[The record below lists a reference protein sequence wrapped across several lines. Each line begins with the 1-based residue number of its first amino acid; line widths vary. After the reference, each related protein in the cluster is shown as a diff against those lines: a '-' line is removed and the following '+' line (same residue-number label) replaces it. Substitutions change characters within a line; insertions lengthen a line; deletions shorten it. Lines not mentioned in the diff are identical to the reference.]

1 MLVSPD
7 LEREPAGG
15 FARSAALS
23 ILALARIS
31 RLLGFFLRGGSFFL
45 EPVELAKLA
54 LLDLLLADKKEASP
68 EEE

>member
-1 MLVSPD
+1 MSPD

-15 FARSAALS
+15 FALSAAFS
-23 ILALARIS
+23 VLALARIS
-31 RLLGFFLRGGSFFL
+31 RLVIFLFRGEDFFL
-45 EPVELAKLA
+45 EPVELALLV

>member
-1 MLVSPD
+1 MLVSSG

-15 FARSAALS
+15 FALSAALS
-23 ILALARIS
+23 VLAFALIS
-31 RLLGFFLRGGSFFL
+31 RLVSFFLRGGSFFL